1 MADALLSSYGVCVY
15 LVYTYAL
22 HPSAVL
28 AVLCYGVMY
37 HLLYLYW
44 LIFLTYINQNYFL
57 ARRSTT
63 NHPVIN
69 TNNNVMVP
77 HATLA
82 VRGFTISPRRF
93 SSPMFSQTGPS
104 LPTYLMPD
112 A

>member
-1 MADALLSSYGVCVY
+1 
-15 LVYTYAL
+15 
-22 HPSAVL
+22 
-28 AVLCYGVMY
+28 MY

-69 TNNNVMVP
+69 TNNNAMVP

-82 VRGFTISPRRF
+82 VRGFLISPRRF
-93 SSPMFSQTGPS
+93 SSPMFSQIGPS
-104 LPTYLMPD
+104 IPAYLT
-112 A
+112 